1 MKFSK
6 KPVVVEAEQFF
17 PDRVPWPE
25 GVYASGGPHTIPS
38 WSIVTLEGV
47 AAVVP
52 GAWIITGVKG
62 ERYPCAPDIFA
73 ATYELADARTDLALV
88 SDALGRLLAIYE
100 DEIDLGDPPVSR
112 PEWLETAVQIIR
124 REASRA

>member
-1 MKFSK
+1 MSAD
-6 KPVVVEAEQFF
+6 PA
-17 PDRVPWPE
+17 PLVPAKTC
-25 GVYASGGPHTIPS
+25 V
-38 WSIVTLEGV
+38 
-47 AAVVP
+47 
-52 GAWIITGVKG
+52 
-62 ERYPCAPDIFA
+62 
-73 ATYELADARTDLALV
+73 ADARTDLALV